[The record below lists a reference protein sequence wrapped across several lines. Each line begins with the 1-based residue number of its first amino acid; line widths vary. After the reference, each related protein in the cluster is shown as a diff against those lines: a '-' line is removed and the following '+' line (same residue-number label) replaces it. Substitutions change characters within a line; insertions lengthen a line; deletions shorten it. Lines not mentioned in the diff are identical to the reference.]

1 MTDAQGSLNGGLD
14 PLARSPALR
23 RRRGRVAVTVVLSA
37 VATLT
42 VISWS
47 TSALK
52 AGNRSAAAAASR
64 LDDSLAPSKIVSHT
78 PGPEHSAGQRSS

>member
-1 MTDAQGSLNGGLD
+1 MQPEPLAIFAAGVARWVVTDAQGSLNGGLD

-47 TSALK
+47 TSALE
-52 AGNRSAAAAASR
+52 AGNRSAAAAAP
-64 LDDSLAPSKIVSHT
+64 DWTTA
-78 PGPEHSAGQRSS
+78 